1 MHEVLIAQLQAENE
15 KLKRRIAELEHTLE
29 VHEWGT
35 QLFHE
40 SDIPQLLLDFE
51 TGAILAAN
59 AAARTFYGEELIG
72 RGDIMCVCA
81 EGLDWA
87 RDIYPLFKQNRYG
100 QRLSQQHT
108 ASGEVRV
115 VEAHFALIN
124 LRGRTLIHL
133 ICFDV
138 TDRVRAQEELETSY
152 NRYQAFIQ
160 LSSEAIWRDMMTEP
174 IPIQLPVEEQ
184 IDLIFERSYLAEC
197 NLAFCRMWGASSP
210 SELLGTLTRTR
221 ISPNDPRSRELMR
234 QVILSGYRL
243 SNWLFT
249 ARLPTGEEIYQLCSF
264 QGIVSEG
271 LLWGTW
277 GVSRD
282 VTELIRAQRAL
293 QESEQRYRHFV
304 QYANEGIWRFDVR
317 EPIDTHLPIEEQIRL
332 IFERAYLAEC
342 NLAFAHMYAVE
353 SQESLIGTPLPQL
366 LVPSDPQN
374 RAMLKTFIEN
384 QYRIEGFVSHEC
396 AADGSERYFLNSF
409 FGVVEDGKL
418 VRAWGVQTDI
428 TEMRRLQQ
436 ELDRAYRLESI
447 GRLAGGIAHDFNN
460 VLTAVIGYAELA
472 RGRVQDETILR
483 YLDGI
488 QKAAERAADLN
499 KQLLAYARRQVIQ
512 PAPMDLGEWLQ
523 GTLDILRRVLPES
536 VRLRTEI
543 EPNLWQVNAD
553 SNLLMQIVLN
563 LVVNA
568 RDAMPNGGTIT
579 IRLHNKTLRRARTH
593 HIPNGRYVLLE
604 VEDTGTGIPPEVLP
618 HIFEPF
624 YTTKPMGQGTGMGLA
639 AVQGAVQQLGGY
651 IEVRTEV
658 GKGTRFSVYFPRL
671 EPSKSP
677 KSREQ

>member
-115 VEAHFALIN
+115 VEAHFAQIR

-174 IPIQLPVEEQ
+174 IPVQLPVEEQ

-197 NLAFCRMWGASSP
+197 NLAFCRMWGARQHG
-210 SELLGTLTRTR
+210 ELLGTFTRTR
-221 ISPNDPRSRELMR
+221 VSPHDPQNRELMR

-264 QGIVSEG
+264 QGIVSDG

-277 GVSRD
+277 GVLRD
-282 VTELIRAQRAL
+282 VTELVRTQRAL
-293 QESEQRYRHFV
+293 EASEERYRNFV
-304 QYANEGIWRFDVR
+304 QYANECIVRFDKP
-317 EPIDTHLPIEEQIRL
+317 EPMDIHLPIEEQLRFF
-332 IFERAYLAEC
+332 FEKSYIGEC
-342 NLAFAHMYAVE
+342 NLAFARAHGAKSPE
-353 SQESLIGTPLPQL
+353 E
-366 LVPSDPQN
+366 LVGKHLNEMIDPTDPEI
-374 RAMLKTFIEN
+374 RAMLKTFVEN
-384 QYRIEGFVSHEC
+384 GYRLEGFVSRTRGL
-396 AADGSERYFLNSF
+396 DGSERWFVNSF
-409 FGVVEDGKL
+409 FGVVEDG
-418 VRAWGVQTDI
+418 
-428 TEMRRLQQ
+428 
-436 ELDRAYRLESI
+436 
-447 GRLAGGIAHDFNN
+447 
-460 VLTAVIGYAELA
+460 
-472 RGRVQDETILR
+472 
-483 YLDGI
+483 
-488 QKAAERAADLN
+488 
-499 KQLLAYARRQVIQ
+499 
-512 PAPMDLGEWLQ
+512 
-523 GTLDILRRVLPES
+523 
-536 VRLRTEI
+536 
-543 EPNLWQVNAD
+543 
-553 SNLLMQIVLN
+553 
-563 LVVNA
+563 
-568 RDAMPNGGTIT
+568 
-579 IRLHNKTLRRARTH
+579 
-593 HIPNGRYVLLE
+593 
-604 VEDTGTGIPPEVLP
+604 
-618 HIFEPF
+618 
-624 YTTKPMGQGTGMGLA
+624 
-639 AVQGAVQQLGGY
+639 
-651 IEVRTEV
+651 
-658 GKGTRFSVYFPRL
+658 
-671 EPSKSP
+671 
-677 KSREQ
+677 

>member
-29 VHEWGT
+29 VREWGT

-40 SDIPQLLLDFE
+40 SDIPQLLLNLE

-87 RDIYPLFKQNRYG
+87 RDIQPLLAQNRYG
-100 QRLSQQHT
+100 KKLALQHT

-115 VEAHFALIN
+115 VEAHFAQISI
-124 LRGRTLIHL
+124 RGRTVIHL

-174 IPIQLPVEEQ
+174 IPVQLPVEEQ

-210 SELLGTLTRTR
+210 SELLGTFTRTR

-234 QVILSGYRL
+234 QVILSGYCL
-243 SNWLFT
+243 NNWLFT
-249 ARLPTGEEIYQLCSF
+249 ARLSTGEEIYQLCSF

-277 GVSRD
+277 GVLRD
-282 VTELIRAQRAL
+282 VTELVRTQRAL
-293 QESEQRYRHFV
+293 EASEERYRHFV

-384 QYRIEGFVSHEC
+384 QYRIEGFVSHER

-472 RGRVQDETILR
+472 RGHVQDETILR

-579 IRLHNKTLRRARTH
+579 IRLHNKTLRRARTPNV
-593 HIPNGRYVLLE
+593 PNGRYVLLE

-658 GKGTRFSVYFPRL
+658 DKGTCFSIYFPRL

>member
-87 RDIYPLFKQNRYG
+87 RDIYPHFKQNRYG

-115 VEAHFALIN
+115 VEAHFAQIR

-197 NLAFCRMWGASSP
+197 NLAFCRMWGARQHG
-210 SELLGTLTRTR
+210 ELLGTFTRTR
-221 ISPNDPRSRELMR
+221 VSPDDPQNRELMR

-264 QGIVSEG
+264 QGIVSDG

-293 QESEQRYRHFV
+293 QESEERYRHFV

-342 NLAFAHMYAVE
+342 NLAFARMYAVE

-384 QYRIEGFVSHEC
+384 QYRIEGFVSHER

-428 TEMRRLQQ
+428 TELRRLQQ

-460 VLTAVIGYAELA
+460 VLTAIIGYAELA

-512 PAPMDLGEWLQ
+512 PAPTDLGAWLQ

-536 VRLRTEI
+536 VRLRTEL

-658 GKGTRFSVYFPRL
+658 GKGTCFSVYFPRL

>member
-115 VEAHFALIN
+115 VEAHFAQIR

-197 NLAFCRMWGASSP
+197 NMAFCRMWGARQHG
-210 SELLGTLTRTR
+210 ELLGTFTRTR
-221 ISPNDPRSRELMR
+221 VSPDDPNNRELMR

-264 QGIVSEG
+264 QGIVSDG
-271 LLWGTW
+271 LLWGVW
-277 GVSRD
+277 GVFRD
-282 VTELIRAQRAL
+282 VTELIRTQRAL
-293 QESEQRYRHFV
+293 EASEERYRNFV
-304 QYANEGIWRFDVR
+304 QYANECIVRFDKP
-317 EPIDTHLPIEEQIRL
+317 EPMDIHLPIEEQLRFF
-332 IFERAYLAEC
+332 FETSYIGEC
-342 NLAFAHMYAVE
+342 NLAFARAHGAE
-353 SQESLIGTPLPQL
+353 SPNQLIGKHLNEMLDST
-366 LVPSDPQN
+366 DPEI
-374 RAMLKTFIEN
+374 RAMLKTFVEN
-384 QYRIEGFVSHEC
+384 GYRLEGFVSRTRGL
-396 AADGSERYFLNSF
+396 DGSERWFVNSF
-409 FGVVEDGKL
+409 FGVVEDAKL
-418 VRAWGVQTDI
+418 IRTWGVMTDI
-428 TEMRRLQQ
+428 TELRRLQQ

-488 QKAAERAADLN
+488 LKAAERAADLN
-499 KQLLAYARRQVIQ
+499 KQLLTYARKQVIQ
-512 PAPMDLGEWLQ
+512 PAPMNLGEWLQ

-568 RDAMPNGGTIT
+568 RDAMPNGGALT
-579 IRLHNKTLRRARTH
+579 IRLRNKTLRRARTPSV
-593 HIPNGRYVLLE
+593 PNGRYVLLE

-624 YTTKPMGQGTGMGLA
+624 YTTKPFGQGTGMGLA

-658 GKGTRFSVYFPRL
+658 GKGTCFSIYFPRL
-671 EPSKSP
+671 EPP
-677 KSREQ
+677 KSSHSPAQ

>member
-15 KLKRRIAELEHTLE
+15 SLRKRVAELEHTLE
-29 VHEWGT
+29 VQEWGT

-81 EGLDWA
+81 EELDWA
-87 RDIYPLFKQNRYG
+87 RDLKPLLARNRYG
-100 QRLSQQHT
+100 KKLARQHT
-108 ASGEVRV
+108 ASGEIRF
-115 VEAHFALIN
+115 VETHFTQIN
-124 LRGRTLIHL
+124 IRGRTIVHL
-133 ICFDV
+133 LCFDV

-174 IPIQLPVEEQ
+174 IPVQLPVEEQ

-221 ISPNDPRSRELMR
+221 ISPNDPNNRELMR
-234 QVILSGYRL
+234 RFILSGYRL
-243 SNWLFT
+243 TSCLFT
-249 ARLPTGEEIYQLCSF
+249 TRLPTSQEISHLCSL
-264 QGIVSEG
+264 QGIVSDG
-271 LLWGTW
+271 LLWGVW

-282 VTELIRAQRAL
+282 ITEIVRLQRAL

-342 NLAFAHMYAVE
+342 NLAFARMYAVE
-353 SQESLIGTPLPQL
+353 SQESLIGTPLSQL

-384 QYRIEGFVSHEC
+384 QYRIEGFVSHER

-428 TEMRRLQQ
+428 TELRRLQQ

-460 VLTAVIGYAELA
+460 VLTAIIGYAELA
-472 RGRVQDETILR
+472 RDRVQDETILR

-488 QKAAERAADLN
+488 LKAAERAADLN

-512 PAPMDLGEWLQ
+512 PAPTDLGAWLQ

-568 RDAMPNGGTIT
+568 RDAMPNGGVIT
-579 IRLHNKTLRRARTH
+579 LRVHNKTLRRARTH

-658 GKGTRFSVYFPRL
+658 GKGTCFSVYFPRL

>member
-221 ISPNDPRSRELMR
+221 ISPNDPNNRELMR
-234 QVILSGYRL
+234 QVILSGYCLNNR
-243 SNWLFT
+243 LFT

-264 QGIVSEG
+264 QGIVSDG

-293 QESEQRYRHFV
+293 QESEERYRHFV

-384 QYRIEGFVSHEC
+384 QYRIEGFVSHER

-428 TEMRRLQQ
+428 TEMRRLRQ
-436 ELDRAYRLESI
+436 ELDRAYRLDSI

-472 RGRVQDETILR
+472 RGRVQDETILH

-488 QKAAERAADLN
+488 LKAAERAADLN

-512 PAPMDLGEWLQ
+512 PAPMDLGAWLQ

-568 RDAMPNGGTIT
+568 RDAMPNGGVIT
-579 IRLHNKTLRRARTH
+579 LRVHNKTLRRTRTPNV
-593 HIPNGRYVLLE
+593 PNGRYVLLE

-624 YTTKPMGQGTGMGLA
+624 YTTKPFGQGTGMGLA

-658 GKGTRFSVYFPRL
+658 GKGTRFSVYFPRI
-671 EPSKSP
+671 EPP
-677 KSREQ
+677 KTAR

>member
-15 KLKRRIAELEHTLE
+15 SLRKRVAELEHTLE
-29 VHEWGT
+29 VQEWGT

-59 AAARTFYGEELIG
+59 AAARTFYGDALIE

-87 RDIYPLFKQNRYG
+87 RDIYPLLKQNRYG

-115 VEAHFALIN
+115 VEAHFAQIR

-138 TDRVRAQEELETSY
+138 TDRVRAQKELETSY

-221 ISPNDPRSRELMR
+221 ISPNDPNNRELMR
-234 QVILSGYRL
+234 QMILSGYCL
-243 SNWLFT
+243 NNWLFT

-264 QGIVSEG
+264 QGIVSDG
-271 LLWGTW
+271 LLWGVW

-282 VTELIRAQRAL
+282 VTELIRTQRAL
-293 QESEQRYRHFV
+293 EASEERYRHFV

-384 QYRIEGFVSHEC
+384 QYRIEGFVSHER

-523 GTLDILRRVLPES
+523 GTLDILRRVLPAS
-536 VRLRTEI
+536 IHLRTEI

-568 RDAMPNGGTIT
+568 RDAMPNGGVIT
-579 IRLHNKTLRRARTH
+579 LRVHNKTLRRTRTPNV
-593 HIPNGRYVLLE
+593 PNGRYVLLE

-651 IEVRTEV
+651 IEVRTAV
-658 GKGTRFSVYFPRL
+658 GKGTCFSVYFPRL

>member
-15 KLKRRIAELEHTLE
+15 KLKRRVAELDHAVEL
-29 VHEWGT
+29 HEWGT

-59 AAARTFYGEELIG
+59 AAAQAFYGDALLG

-81 EGLDWA
+81 EGLDWT
-87 RDIYPLFKQNRYG
+87 RDIQPILAQNRYG
-100 QRLSQQHT
+100 KKLAHQHT
-108 ASGEVRV
+108 ALGEIRI
-115 VEAHFALIN
+115 VETHFTQIDI
-124 LRGRTLIHL
+124 RGRAVVHL
-133 ICFDV
+133 LCFDV
-138 TDRVRAQEELETSY
+138 TDRVRAQEALETSY

-160 LSSEAIWRDMMTEP
+160 LSSEGIWRNAMTEP
-174 IPIQLPVEEQ
+174 IPIQLPIEEQ

-197 NLAFCRMWGASSP
+197 NMVYCRVWGARQQG
-210 SELLGTLTRTR
+210 ELLGTFERER
-221 ISPNDPRSRELMR
+221 VAPDDPNHREMMR
-234 QVILSGYRL
+234 QVILNGYRL
-243 SNWLFT
+243 NNWLLT
-249 ARLPTGEEIYQLCSF
+249 RRIPGEEDLYLLCSF
-264 QGIVSEG
+264 QGIVSDG

-277 GVSRD
+277 GVFRD
-282 VTELIRAQRAL
+282 VTELIRTQRAL
-293 QESEQRYRHFV
+293 QESEERYRHFV
-304 QYANEGIWRFDVR
+304 QYANEGIWRFDAR
-317 EPIDTHLPIEEQIRL
+317 EPIDTQLPVEEQIRL
-332 IFERAYLAEC
+332 IFERTYLAEC
-342 NLAFAHMYAVE
+342 NHAFARMYAVE
-353 SQESLIGTPLPQL
+353 SPESLIGVSLAK
-366 LVPSDPQN
+366 LVIRSDPHNQ
-374 RAMLKTFIEN
+374 AMLKTFIEN
-384 QYRIEGFVSHEC
+384 GYRVEGFVSHER

-428 TEMRRLQQ
+428 TELRRLQQ

-472 RGRVQDETILR
+472 RGRVQDETILH

-488 QKAAERAADLN
+488 LKAAERAADLN

-523 GTLDILRRVLPES
+523 GALDILRRVLPES

-553 SNLLMQIVLN
+553 SNLLLQIVLN

-568 RDAMPNGGTIT
+568 RDAMPNGGALT
-579 IRLHNKTLRRARTH
+579 IRLRNKTLRRAHTPNV
-593 HIPNGRYVLLE
+593 PNGRYVLLE
-604 VEDTGTGIPPEVLP
+604 VEDTGTGIPLEVLP

-624 YTTKPMGQGTGMGLA
+624 YTTKPFGQGTGMGLA

-651 IEVRTEV
+651 IEVRTEM
-658 GKGTRFSVYFPRL
+658 GKGTCFSIYFPRL
-671 EPSKSP
+671 EPPKSP
-677 KSREQ
+677 KPTR

>member
-59 AAARTFYGEELIG
+59 AAARTFYGEELIR

-81 EGLDWA
+81 EGLDWT
-87 RDIYPLFKQNRYG
+87 RDIQPLFMQNRYG
-100 QRLSQQHT
+100 RKLARQHT

-115 VEAHFALIN
+115 VEAHFAQIR

-138 TDRVRAQEELETSY
+138 TDRVRAQEEFETSY

-210 SELLGTLTRTR
+210 SELLGTMTRTR
-221 ISPNDPRSRELMR
+221 VSPHDPQNRELMR

-249 ARLPTGEEIYQLCSF
+249 ARPSTGEEIYQLCSF

-277 GVSRD
+277 GVLRD
-282 VTELIRAQRAL
+282 VTELIRTQRAL
-293 QESEQRYRHFV
+293 QESEERYRNFV
-304 QYANEGIWRFDVR
+304 QYANECIVRFDKP
-317 EPIDTHLPIEEQIRL
+317 EPMDIHLPIEEQLRFF
-332 IFERAYLAEC
+332 FEKSYIGEC
-342 NLAFAHMYAVE
+342 NLAFARAHGAKSPE
-353 SQESLIGTPLPQL
+353 E
-366 LVPSDPQN
+366 LVGKHLNEMIDPTDPEI
-374 RAMLKTFIEN
+374 RAMLKTFVEN
-384 QYRIEGFVSHEC
+384 GYRIEGFVSRTRGL
-396 AADGSERYFLNSF
+396 DGSERWFVNSF
-409 FGVVEDGKL
+409 FGVVADGKMI
-418 VRAWGVQTDI
+418 RTWGVMTDI
-428 TEMRRLQQ
+428 TELRRLQQ

-488 QKAAERAADLN
+488 QKAAERAAELN

-512 PAPMDLGEWLQ
+512 PAPMNLGEWLQ

-651 IEVRTEV
+651 IEVRTAV
-658 GKGTRFSVYFPRL
+658 GKGTCFSIYFPRL

-677 KSREQ
+677 KSPAQ